1 MKRHRL
7 KMRTWLGSAV
17 ALVTPLALASSA
29 SAMKAVDAGSATPAR
44 RVPIAGDPSG
54 LNWGQA
60 AIVVAAVVIL
70 TLIALAL
77 VHSARNRTTLATSH

>member
-7 KMRTWLGSAV
+7 KMRTWLTSAV
-17 ALVTPLALASSA
+17 AMATPLALASGA
-29 SAMKAVDAGSATPAR
+29 SAMKAVDAGSSSPAR
-44 RVPIAGDPSG
+44 RMPVAGDPSG

-60 AIVVAAVVIL
+60 AIIVAAVVAL

-77 VHSARNRTTLATSH
+77 VHGARNRSPLATSH

>member
-7 KMRTWLGSAV
+7 KMRTWLSSAV
-17 ALVTPLALASSA
+17 AMATPLALASGA
-29 SAMKAVDAGSATPAR
+29 SAMRGVDAGSPSPAR
-44 RVPIAGDPSG
+44 RVPVAGDPSG

-60 AIVVAAVVIL
+60 AIVVAAVLVL

-77 VHSARNRTTLATSH
+77 VHSARNRSSLATSH